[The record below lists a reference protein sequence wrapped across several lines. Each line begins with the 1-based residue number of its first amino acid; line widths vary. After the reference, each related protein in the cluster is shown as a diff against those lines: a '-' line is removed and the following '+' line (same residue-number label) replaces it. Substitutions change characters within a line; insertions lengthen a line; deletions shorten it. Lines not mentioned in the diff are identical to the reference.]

1 MTSTATT
8 LEYTAGDTLCNG
20 VYFVPEKANGPLPVV
35 MVVHAWDGLNQE
47 VRDKATK
54 LADAGYIAF
63 AVDVHGGGKTIN
75 DIAELLPTL
84 TPYLE
89 DRNLLLQR
97 MQGALAAAKMIPGAD
112 PSRIGAMG
120 YCFAGMA
127 VLDLAR
133 AGGEELKAAVTFHA
147 GLEGNTLD
155 TPATLNAKIL
165 VLHGEDDP
173 MVPPAIVAAFK
184 QEMNAK
190 KVDWQLHSYS
200 QTVHAFTRPDANDP
214 AFGAVYN
221 LSADRRSWQAM
232 LNFFTEVI

>member
-1 MTSTATT
+1 MTSTATH
-8 LEYTAGDTLCNG
+8 LEYTAGDTLCKG
-20 VYFVPEKANGPLPVV
+20 VYFTPARADGLLPVV
-35 MVVHAWDGLNQE
+35 LVVHAWDGLNQE

-63 AVDVHGGGKTIN
+63 AVDVHGEGRVIE

-89 DRNLLLQR
+89 DRSLLLER
-97 MQGALAAAKMIPGAD
+97 MQGALEAAKTIPGAD
-112 PSRIGAMG
+112 PSRMGAMG
-120 YCFAGMA
+120 YCFGGMA

-133 AGGEELKAAVTFHA
+133 AGGDKLKAAVTFHA

-155 TPATLNAKIL
+155 NPKTLSTKIL

-173 MVPPAIVAAFK
+173 MVPPEVVAAFK
-184 QEMNAK
+184 EEMTAK
-190 KVDWQLHSYS
+190 KVDWQLHGYS

-221 LSADRRSWQAM
+221 PSADRRSWQAM
-232 LNFFTEVI
+232 LNFFDETL

>member
-89 DRNLLLQR
+89 DRSGIQTRNECKERRLATAQLQSNR
-97 MQGALAAAKMIPGAD
+97 PCI
-112 PSRIGAMG
+112 
-120 YCFAGMA
+120 Y
-127 VLDLAR
+127 
-133 AGGEELKAAVTFHA
+133 
-147 GLEGNTLD
+147 
-155 TPATLNAKIL
+155 PA
-165 VLHGEDDP
+165 
-173 MVPPAIVAAFK
+173 
-184 QEMNAK
+184 
-190 KVDWQLHSYS
+190 
-200 QTVHAFTRPDANDP
+200 
-214 AFGAVYN
+214 
-221 LSADRRSWQAM
+221 
-232 LNFFTEVI
+232 

>member
-54 LADAGYIAF
+54 LAEAGYIAF
-63 AVDVHGGGKTIN
+63 AVDVHGGGKTIS

-89 DRNLLLQR
+89 DRSLLLQR
-97 MQGALAAAKMIPGAD
+97 MQGALAAAKTIPDAD

-120 YCFAGMA
+120 YCFGGMA

-133 AGGEELKAAVTFHA
+133 AGGDELKAVVTFHA
-147 GLEGNTLD
+147 GLEGNTLNN
-155 TPATLNAKIL
+155 PQTLSAKIL

-173 MVPPAIVAAFK
+173 MVPPEAVAAFK
-184 QEMNAK
+184 QEMTAK

-214 AFGAVYN
+214 AFGTVYN
-221 LSADRRSWQAM
+221 RSADRRSWQAM
-232 LNFFTEVI
+232 LNFFTELI

>member
-1 MTSTATT
+1 STATT

-54 LADAGYIAF
+54 LAEAGYIAF
-63 AVDVHGGGKTIN
+63 AVDVHGGGKTIS

-89 DRNLLLQR
+89 DRSLLLQR
-97 MQGALAAAKMIPGAD
+97 MQGALAAAKTIPDAD

-120 YCFAGMA
+120 YCFGGMA

-133 AGGEELKAAVTFHA
+133 AGGDELKAVVTFHA
-147 GLEGNTLD
+147 GLEGNTLNN
-155 TPATLNAKIL
+155 PQTLSAKIL

-173 MVPPAIVAAFK
+173 MVPPEAVAAFK
-184 QEMNAK
+184 QEMTAK

-214 AFGAVYN
+214 AFGTVYN
-221 LSADRRSWQAM
+221 RSADRRSWQAM
-232 LNFFTEVI
+232 LNFFTELI